1 MCAGA
6 ISLMGVKS
14 VFYGCS
20 NDKFGGCGSVYAVS
34 EEGKWIGR
42 GKNSSIER
50 LTPLLLRD
58 WPHFLQGCGTCSDQV
73 NLTQQGFKCRKG
85 LFAKEAITMLQN
97 FYIKG
102 NARGEAWLLLQPFVS
117 PFLALTHVFL
127 FFFLFLQHQNH
138 TGSFIL
144 RVWTRRRERTGKEG
158 NENGDQG
165 FLNSDKLLFC
175 I

>member
-1 MCAGA
+1 MKLALAEAEKAIDEGEIPVGCVLVYQDQVIGKGSNKTNVTRNGSRHCEIEAFEEVLKSKKEVCWQEVELYVTCEPCIMCAGA

-34 EEGKWIGR
+34 EE
-42 GKNSSIER
+42 
-50 LTPLLLRD
+50 
-58 WPHFLQGCGTCSDQV
+58 GCGTCSDQV

-102 NARGEAWLLLQPFVS
+102 NARAPK
-117 PFLALTHVFL
+117 PH
-127 FFFLFLQHQNH
+127 
-138 TGSFIL
+138 
-144 RVWTRRRERTGKEG
+144 R
-158 NENGDQG
+158 
-165 FLNSDKLLFC
+165 KLHP
-175 I
+175 

>member
-34 EEGKWIGR
+34 EE
-42 GKNSSIER
+42 
-50 LTPLLLRD
+50 
-58 WPHFLQGCGTCSDQV
+58 GCGTCSDQV

-102 NARGEAWLLLQPFVS
+102 NARAPK
-117 PFLALTHVFL
+117 PH
-127 FFFLFLQHQNH
+127 
-138 TGSFIL
+138 
-144 RVWTRRRERTGKEG
+144 R
-158 NENGDQG
+158 
-165 FLNSDKLLFC
+165 KLHP
-175 I
+175 